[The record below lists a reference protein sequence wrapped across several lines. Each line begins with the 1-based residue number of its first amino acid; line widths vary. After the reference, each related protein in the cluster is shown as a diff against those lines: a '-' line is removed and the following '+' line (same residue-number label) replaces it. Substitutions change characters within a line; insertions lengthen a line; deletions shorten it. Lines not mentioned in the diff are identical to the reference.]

1 MDINFVYNSS
11 SDKTRLNHQVVLVEE
26 SYYFKSAQLGLLL
39 TIDNTE
45 LGLGK
50 ESVISFQHMQQKLP
64 QSL

>member
-1 MDINFVYNSS
+1 MTLYDVF
-11 SDKTRLNHQVVLVEE
+11 LVEE

-39 TIDNTE
+39 IIDNTE
-45 LGLGK
+45 LGLGE